1 MDIEKLYESVILRDT
16 LEYIIPGAIFLCG
29 IICVSQAFLFSL
41 GQGLVLISFLYQ
53 GNISLTIALVALS
66 YLLGHLLTEIRS
78 SYFDRSD
85 KDYTLSIVNKDK
97 IIQNFLKEIL
107 HTYLAIDKY
116 QVIENIDNTASLETI
131 REIIRAF
138 IYERQPKLHREFVGR
153 HSILSRF
160 SRNMAI
166 SLSIFFI
173 CLALSILFV
182 FEEIRLA
189 FMNFPFQTSVA
200 TVLVIIFFI
209 TSIRLF
215 NRRSVKL
222 RKSMTRHTFEI
233 LYNDYIINKISN
245 TNPRSKNADE
255 KSETRK

>member
-16 LEYIIPGAIFLCG
+16 LEYIIPGAIFLG
-29 IICVSQAFLFSL
+29 GLICVSQAFLFSL
-41 GQGLVLISFLYQ
+41 GQGLILISFLYQ
-53 GNISLTIALVALS
+53 GNIFLAITLVALS

-85 KDYTLSIVNKDK
+85 RDYTLSIVNNDE
-97 IIQNFLKEIL
+97 IIQNSLKEIL

-116 QVIENIDNTASLETI
+116 QASENIDNTASLETI

-173 CLALSILFV
+173 CLALSIIFA
-182 FEEIRLA
+182 FEEIRLVVI
-189 FMNFPFQTSVA
+189 NFPFQTSVA
-200 TVLVIIFFI
+200 TVLITVFFI

-222 RKSMTRHTFEI
+222 RKSMARHTFEI
-233 LYNDYIINKISN
+233 LYNDYIINKIDN
-245 TNPRSKNADE
+245 ANLRSKSADD
-255 KSETRK
+255 KS